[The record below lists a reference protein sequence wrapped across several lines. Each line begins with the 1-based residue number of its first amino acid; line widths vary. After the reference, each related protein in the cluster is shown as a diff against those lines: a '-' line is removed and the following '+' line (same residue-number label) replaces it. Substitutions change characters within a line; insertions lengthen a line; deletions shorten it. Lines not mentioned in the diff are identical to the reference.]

1 MARKNR
7 HSRSARENLANTLS
21 LMQIHE
27 LHNKAVINKRLGNNQ
42 VQSVAISKSSYSA
55 IDHPVL
61 YHGALSHQEA
71 DAAMRVAQART
82 ILTDKH
88 GTILLF

>member
-1 MARKNR
+1 MSKSRNRNRISEKRVRKER
-7 HSRSARENLANTLS
+7 LSNLDLCD
-21 LMQIHE
+21 I
-27 LHNKAVINKRLGNNQ
+27 HNKRQIQKRLGNQ
-42 VQSVAISKSSYSA
+42 AQPVSKSSYSA